1 MEDKTIKKY
10 SWSSTVIA
18 KSQYDDWLAY
28 FTELCEKEKV
38 GFCVDVNFAHLFRP
52 QPHEEALGDGLTAQA
67 AYRKEVQD
75 YKNRMTDYHNK
86 YMIATGLLKSTLA
99 WKTKVRTEVDM
110 ILKRIPP
117 HPLGEDGLPVV
128 GWAWYPDDAFKAA
141 LDYIKTNYAPSD
153 ASDVAHLNQ
162 MISELSDNIEGGFEQ
177 YAESFNM
184 YYSALVNAGKEPE
197 AKQATAWVLKG
208 LQNSEIR
215 GLVTGVLFANRP
227 PDQEP
232 TYKEIF
238 SYVEHYLKRI
248 GEDQDPYKAIKTN
261 PNGPPRVSANAIN
274 NKSVS
279 LDLKNEKRC
288 TKCWRKGHVWS
299 DCHAG
304 TCSICGRKIN
314 VTFCDGWQTHTEPGT
329 RWIPLKFRSD
339 INESQKKQV
348 GKRKTSPNANE
359 EKDPEILEKLKVLQA
374 ARKDIKRLRKEK
386 KKEP

>member
-1 MEDKTIKKY
+1 MEEKTTRKF

-38 GFCVDVNFAHLFRP
+38 GFCVDTNFAHLFRP
-52 QPHEEALGDGLTAQA
+52 QVPDDPLGTSQA
-67 AYRKEVQD
+67 ALATHRKEVQD
-75 YKNRMTDYHNK
+75 YKNRMTDYYHK

-110 ILKRIPP
+110 ILKKIPS
-117 HPLGEDGLPVV
+117 HPLGPEGQPIDG
-128 GWAWYPDDAFKAA
+128 WTWNPDDAFKSA
-141 LDYIKTNYAPSD
+141 LDFIKTNYAPSD

-162 MISELSDNIEGGFEQ
+162 LISELSDNGEGGFEQ

-227 PDQEP
+227 ADQEP
-232 TYKEIF
+232 TYQEIF
-238 SYVEHYLKRI
+238 TYVEHYLKRI
-248 GEDQDPYKAIKTN
+248 GEDQDPYKAIKTS
-261 PNGPPRVSANAIN
+261 PNGPPRVSANAAN
-274 NKSVS
+274 RKFNASDSKE
-279 LDLKNEKRC
+279 EKRC
-288 TKCWRKGHVWS
+288 TKCWRKGHEWP

-304 TCSICGRKIN
+304 TCSICGKKLSGS
-314 VTFCDGWQTHTEPGT
+314 FCEGWQNHTEPGT
-329 RWIPLKFRSD
+329 RWIPHKYRSETND
-339 INESQKKQV
+339 TQKKND
-348 GKRKTSPNANE
+348 GKRKSPSNENE

-374 ARKDIKRLRKEK
+374 ARKDIKRLKKEK
-386 KKEP
+386 KKG